1 MLRMQPHKMTTPYYL
16 LEESLLR
23 RNLELI
29 RSVAERAG
37 VEIILA
43 FKAYAL
49 WRTFP
54 IFKEYI
60 HASTASSPWEARLGY
75 EEMRAPVHAY
85 TPAYSEDNIA
95 DFVRYSSHITLNSPT
110 QWQRF
115 GPTSPYAAEHI
126 SYGLRLNLA
135 YSPVKTEIYNPAM
148 PGTRFG
154 VSAETLRQMEQ
165 DGALT
170 GLEGVHLHVLCEGD
184 DEQLELV
191 LERLEER
198 FGFILDKVQW
208 LNLGGGHLMTHR
220 EYDTEH
226 LVALLRAFR
235 ERHPNLRIIMEP
247 GSAFAWQTGDL
258 YAQVVDIVTN
268 DGIKTAIMNVSFAC
282 HMPDCLEMP
291 YHPVVEGA
299 TQCDTPESGTH
310 SYRLGGNSCLS
321 GDYMGYWTFDHPLEI
336 GETLVL
342 KDMLHYTTVKTN
354 MFNGVQHPAIALR
367 HIDGS
372 VETLRSFD
380 YSDYKSRMD

>member
-75 EEMRAPVHAY
+75 EEMGAPVHAY
-85 TPAYSEDNIA
+85 SPAYSEDNIV

-115 GPTSPYAAEHI
+115 GPASPYAAEHI

-226 LVALLRAFR
+226 
-235 ERHPNLRIIMEP
+235 
-247 GSAFAWQTGDL
+247 
-258 YAQVVDIVTN
+258 
-268 DGIKTAIMNVSFAC
+268 
-282 HMPDCLEMP
+282 
-291 YHPVVEGA
+291 
-299 TQCDTPESGTH
+299 
-310 SYRLGGNSCLS
+310 
-321 GDYMGYWTFDHPLEI
+321 
-336 GETLVL
+336 
-342 KDMLHYTTVKTN
+342 YT
-354 MFNGVQHPAIALR
+354 
-367 HIDGS
+367 
-372 VETLRSFD
+372 
-380 YSDYKSRMD
+380 

>member
-1 MLRMQPHKMTTPYYL
+1 MQPHKMTTPYYL

-23 RNLELI
+23 RNLALI
-29 RSVAERAG
+29 QSVAERAG

-75 EEMRAPVHAY
+75 EEMGAPVHAY
-85 TPAYSEDNIA
+85 SPAYSEDNIV

-115 GPTSPYAAEHI
+115 GPASPYAAEHI

-170 GLEGVHLHVLCEGD
+170 G
-184 DEQLELV
+184 
-191 LERLEER
+191 
-198 FGFILDKVQW
+198 
-208 LNLGGGHLMTHR
+208 GGHLMTHR
-220 EYDTEH
+220 EYNTEH

-235 ERHPNLRIIMEP
+235 KRHPNLRIIMEP

-299 TQCDTPESGTH
+299 TQCDTPEPGTH

-367 HIDGS
+367 HLDGS

>member
-1 MLRMQPHKMTTPYYL
+1 MQPHPIPSPYYL
-16 LEESLLR
+16 LEEHLLR

-29 RSVAERAG
+29 HSVAEQAG

-54 IFKEYI
+54 IFREYI

-75 EEMRAPVHAY
+75 EEIGAPVHAY
-85 TPAYSEDNIA
+85 TPAYTEENIS
-95 DFVRYSSHITLNSPT
+95 DFLRYSSHITLNSPT
-110 QWQRF
+110 QWHRF
-115 GPTSPYAAEHI
+115 GPSSSHATPEI
-126 SYGLRLNLA
+126 SYGLRINLA
-135 YSPVKTEIYNPAM
+135 YSPVETEIYNPAL

-154 VSAETLRQMEQ
+154 VSASALQEMLAAGELDRL
-165 DGALT
+165 DGI
-170 GLEGVHLHVLCEGD
+170 HLHVLCEGND
-184 DEQLELV
+184 QQLALV
-191 LERLEER
+191 LERLETR
-198 FGFILDKVQW
+198 FGFILDKLQW
-208 LNLGGGHLMTHR
+208 VNLGGGHLMTHQ

-226 LVALLRAFR
+226 LVQLLRAFR
-235 ERHPNLRIIMEP
+235 ERHPNLQVILEP

-258 YAQVVDIVTN
+258 YANVVDIVSN
-268 DGIKTAIMNVSFAC
+268 DGIQTAIMNVSFAC

-291 YHPVVEGA
+291 YHPAVEGA
-299 TQCDTPESGTH
+299 TQSEEPLAGGY

-321 GDYMGYWTFDHPLEI
+321 GDYMGYWTFDHPLVV

-367 HIDGS
+367 HLDGS
-372 VETLRSFD
+372 VEMLRSFD
-380 YSDYKSRMD
+380 YTDYKSRMD